1 MEIKQTFLNNVQATE
16 EIRQIKK
23 FLETKNLENMMI

>member
-1 MEIKQTFLNNVQATE
+1 MEIKQTFLNNVQVTE